1 LGFRR
6 SVSYYSWMAGGIEA
20 IDEDAVVESA
30 RRGGSESLDA
40 FAESRDVIALLAC
53 NGVLLAI
60 NRPFTADA
68 KVGRSFVELIA
79 PADAEAM
86 RAALERVR
94 DGGAPTKLDV
104 GVPVPGGSPAC
115 YQVSVAPVHQSGRVA
130 ALAIVA
136 AEITLRKE
144 TEARLRRAEALLV
157 DAEGTAHL
165 GTWEWDVR
173 QPNAVWSDE
182 LYRIYALTPQ
192 EYTPSYEAYLEKV
205 HPDDRAHVIAATEQV
220 FRKHEPYSHDERIRR
235 PDGSIRYLHT
245 WAHAILDEDGKLAR
259 LIGVCQDITDRKLVE
274 IALEQR
280 AAELARS
287 NELLR
292 AEMAERARIE
302 QLLSRSQKLE
312 AIGRLAGGIAHD
324 FNNMLS
330 VVSGYTGIMLSRE
343 PTDSRSRKHLG
354 EIMNA
359 VNQATR
365 MTQQLLA
372 FGREQ
377 VIERGPIDLDRVVV
391 DMTQLLRRLIGEDVE
406 LSQVIG
412 TDRASPIYVDANRSQ
427 IEQVI
432 VNLVVNARDAMPGG
446 GRLTVTTTAVD
457 IDADDA
463 PTPELEAGAYVCLA
477 VRDTGVGMSE
487 DVQAQIFDPFF
498 TTKEEGKGTGLGLSI
513 VYGIIKQSGGA
524 ITVCSTVGEGTRIA
538 VYFKRVDPDSAPA
551 RRSAPRNRPARG
563 AETVLLVEDQAAVR
577 AVVRE
582 ALESFGYLVL
592 EAGCPIEA
600 LRLASEYEG
609 GIDALLTDAVM
620 PKMSGRELAERLV
633 AERPAMRVLYM
644 SGHTRDV
651 MLRQGVS
658 AGAVAFLSK
667 PFTPSE
673 LADRLRA
680 LLDE

>member
-1 LGFRR
+1 
-6 SVSYYSWMAGGIEA
+6 
-20 IDEDAVVESA
+20 
-30 RRGGSESLDA
+30 
-40 FAESRDVIALLAC
+40 
-53 NGVLLAI
+53 
-60 NRPFTADA
+60 
-68 KVGRSFVELIA
+68 
-79 PADAEAM
+79 
-86 RAALERVR
+86 
-94 DGGAPTKLDV
+94 
-104 GVPVPGGSPAC
+104 
-115 YQVSVAPVHQSGRVA
+115 
-130 ALAIVA
+130 
-136 AEITLRKE
+136 
-144 TEARLRRAEALLV
+144 
-157 DAEGTAHL
+157 
-165 GTWEWDVR
+165 
-173 QPNAVWSDE
+173 
-182 LYRIYALTPQ
+182 
-192 EYTPSYEAYLEKV
+192 
-205 HPDDRAHVIAATEQV
+205 
-220 FRKHEPYSHDERIRR
+220 
-235 PDGSIRYLHT
+235 
-245 WAHAILDEDGKLAR
+245 
-259 LIGVCQDITDRKLVE
+259 
-274 IALEQR
+274 
-280 AAELARS
+280 
-287 NELLR
+287 
-292 AEMAERARIE
+292 
-302 QLLSRSQKLE
+302 
-312 AIGRLAGGIAHD
+312 
-324 FNNMLS
+324 
-330 VVSGYTGIMLSRE
+330 
-343 PTDSRSRKHLG
+343 
-354 EIMNA
+354 
-359 VNQATR
+359 
-365 MTQQLLA
+365 
-372 FGREQ
+372 
-377 VIERGPIDLDRVVV
+377 
-391 DMTQLLRRLIGEDVE
+391 
-406 LSQVIG
+406 
-412 TDRASPIYVDANRSQ
+412 
-427 IEQVI
+427 
-432 VNLVVNARDAMPGG
+432 MPGG